1 MAIKTWEMNQEDTV
15 SWKSVED
22 SFQKVTDG
30 CIVES
35 TYATKG
41 YAESPHEESFL
52 ILCNE
57 NSCT

>member
-15 SWKSVED
+15 SWKSVKD

-41 YAESPHEESFL
+41 YAESPHEESFF
-52 ILCNE
+52 
-57 NSCT
+57 